1 MGIFLTSQDVY
12 KRDGYL
18 AKALAA
24 EKKVLGSR
32 PFDPNHGSAVKLVL
46 SMICHCGTVSVNTA
60 P

>member
-24 EKKVLGSR
+24 EKKVLGS
-32 PFDPNHGSAVKLVL
+32 AL
-46 SMICHCGTVSVNTA
+46 
-60 P
+60 